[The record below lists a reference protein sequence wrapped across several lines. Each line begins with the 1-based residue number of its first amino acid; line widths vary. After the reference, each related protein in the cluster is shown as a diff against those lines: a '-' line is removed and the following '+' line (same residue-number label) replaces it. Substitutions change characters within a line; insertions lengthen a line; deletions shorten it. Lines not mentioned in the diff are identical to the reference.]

1 MQFKNIIYG
10 FIIGDVY
17 GTSILNNPINNDI
30 KIHDNNIL
38 NIERGCYSFLTTNM
52 LATIDSITENKEII
66 PKDII
71 IKLCTSLITGKYT
84 SNNKIYL
91 VDKESLKVL
100 EHYRKKNNLNYIYN
114 ETDLGAYPTSRIIP
128 IIIYNYFN
136 EDTLDTLIPAISLTN
151 INEIVLLG
159 CFIYY
164 KYLLNILE
172 GYNKYKSLKIDIPNY
187 FSSRSKKI
195 YKNILNKNI
204 FYKDIIFDDNI
215 INVLKIVFYVILNS
229 DNMNDVLM
237 MISNLEGNT
246 NLYCSLIM
254 TLATT
259 IYGLDTIPS
268 DIIKDIKNKRN
279 INKYISKFER
289 MFL

>member
-17 GTSILNNPINNDI
+17 GISILNND
-30 KIHDNNIL
+30 NIL
-38 NIERGCYSFLTTNM
+38 NIEKGCYSFLTINM
-52 LATIDSITENKEII
+52 LATIDSIIENEEIV
-66 PKDII
+66 PKDIV
-71 IKLCTSLITGKYT
+71 IKLCTSLITGKYS

-91 VDKESLKVL
+91 IDKESLNVL
-100 EHYRKKNNLNYIYN
+100 EHYRNKNNLNYIYN
-114 ETDLGAYPTSRIIP
+114 EYDLSAYPLSRIIP
-128 IIIYNYFN
+128 ITIYNYYN
-136 EDTLDTLIPAISLTN
+136 KDTLDTLIPTLSITN
-151 INEIVLLG
+151 NNEIVLLG

-164 KYLLNILE
+164 KYLLNILN

-187 FSSRSKKI
+187 FNNKTKKI
-195 YKNILNKNI
+195 YKNILNNNI

-229 DNMNDVLM
+229 DDMNDVLL

-254 TLATT
+254 TIATT
-259 IYGLDTIPS
+259 LYGIDSIPNN
-268 DIIKDIKNKRN
+268 IIKNIKNKKL
-279 INKYISKFER
+279 INKYINKFER
-289 MFL
+289 MFI